1 MQKAVYSVGAERLVV
16 PARAD
21 QNDVREMARMDS
33 KIAAARCHE
42 IQLTIRDK
50 EVPRFEGI
58 PEIGMAV
65 QLALHI
71 RGLPLLDYEKVKL
84 VASTMLGIPRLSV
97 DRIVRLLA
105 EIEFVQINQTGSR
118 ITSIL
123 PIVPYFEDLYTGIGE
138 YAKGGSQFDEFESLT
153 LEIVDSLANSPHNAD
168 SLANKIGAERK
179 AFDSSIEIGE
189 KASFLVSRRARSKTI
204 LLNPTYFSENA
215 DVFADHV
222 AKRGA
227 KSVERTLELVKA
239 AQGWPLSLII
249 STGEIGGRKINPEDI
264 VLLQR
269 LAEDGIV
276 KPPTVVTSHA
286 GENQF
291 IFTPT
296 PGSMN
301 ISPLRRDL
309 YEKALAI
316 VSSVR
321 QGQLL
326 PNKFKIRSPGAVLYK
341 LKTELQLK
349 PTSDYSEQYQNLVHM
364 RVARLAVLP
373 NGYRQLQ
380 IIDTPENR
388 EALNIAYDIVQGA
401 QDVAQ
406 VDNEA
411 ITAMTGTQEYIESII
426 SSKQLRE
433 RSTIKLADEH
443 KFEIEQL
450 ILEGF

>member
-1 MQKAVYSVGAERLVV
+1 
-16 PARAD
+16 
-21 QNDVREMARMDS
+21 MDR
-33 KIAAARCHE
+33 KVAAARCHE
-42 IQLTIRDK
+42 IQLAIRDK

-105 EIEFVQINQTGSR
+105 EIGFVQINQKGSR
-118 ITSIL
+118 IESIL
-123 PIVPYFEDLYTGIGE
+123 PIIPFFEELYDGIGE
-138 YAKGGSQFDEFESLT
+138 YATTQTQFDEFEQLT
-153 LEIVDSLANSPHNAD
+153 LEIVNSLANSPQNVDA
-168 SLANKIGAERK
+168 LASKIGAERK
-179 AFDSSIEIGE
+179 SFDASIEIGE
-189 KASFLVSRRARSKTI
+189 KASFLVSRRARAKKI

-215 DVFADHV
+215 EVFADHV
-222 AKRGA
+222 ANSGA
-227 KSVERTLELVKA
+227 TSVKRTLDLVKT
-239 AQGWPLSLII
+239 AQGWPLSVII
-249 STGEIGGRKINPEDI
+249 ATGEINGNKISAQDV
-264 VLLQR
+264 VLLKR

-276 KPPTVVTSHA
+276 KPPTVITSHA

-296 PGSMN
+296 PQSMN

-341 LKTELQLK
+341 LKTELQLS
-349 PTSDYSEQYQNLVHM
+349 PTSDYAEQYHNLVFM
-364 RVARLAVLP
+364 RIARFEHISDK
-373 NGYRQLQ
+373 YRQLK

-388 EALNIAYDIVQGA
+388 EALKIAYDLIQGV

-406 VDNEA
+406 VDKDA
-411 ITAMTGTQEYIESII
+411 VTAMTGTQEYIESMI
-426 SSKQLRE
+426 SSKQMRE
-433 RSTIKLADEH
+433 RSTVKLTEEH
-443 KFEIEQL
+443 TFEIEQL

>member
-1 MQKAVYSVGAERLVV
+1 
-16 PARAD
+16 
-21 QNDVREMARMDS
+21 MDR

-105 EIEFVQINQTGSR
+105 EIEFVQIQQTGDR
-118 ITSIL
+118 ITAIL
-123 PIVPYFEDLYTGIGE
+123 PVVPYFDDLYDGIGE
-138 YAKGGSQFDEFESLT
+138 YAASRSPFDEFERLT
-153 LEIVDSLANSPHNAD
+153 LEIVDSLANSPQNAD
-168 SLANKIGAERK
+168 SLAGKLGAERK
-179 AFDSSIEIGE
+179 AFDASIEIGE
-189 KASFLVSRRARSKTI
+189 KASFLVSRRARSKNI

-222 AKRGA
+222 ANRGA
-227 KSVERTLELVKA
+227 SSVKRALELVRM
-239 AQGWPLSLII
+239 AQGWPLSLIVA
-249 STGEIGGRKINPEDI
+249 TGEIGGRKIDPHDI
-264 VLLQR
+264 VLLRR

-296 PGSMN
+296 PKSMN
-301 ISPLRRDL
+301 ITPLRRDV

-326 PNKFKIRSPGAVLYK
+326 PNKFKIRSPGAVIYT
-341 LKTELQLK
+341 LKRDLQLK

-364 RVARLAVLP
+364 RIARLALLP

-388 EALNIAYDIVQGA
+388 EALGIALDIIQGT
-401 QDVAQ
+401 QDVTQ
-406 VDNEA
+406 VDTEA
-411 ITAMTGTQEYIESII
+411 ANAMTGSQDYIESII

-433 RSTIKLADEH
+433 RGTVKLAEEQR
-443 KFEIEQL
+443 FELEQL